1 MDTPKSANERPTISE
16 RQLLLSRGNTAIA
29 ALEQL
34 LQHLQKQIDS
44 ISPILEQMRRLD
56 KEYALIPEGGTPTS
70 EVLKTVRT
78 MRPELANLTD
88 AQIVAMANGTKGA
101 A

>member
-56 KEYALIPEGGTPTS
+56 REYSLIPEGSTPTS